1 VPASEMAAPAAR
13 SLASRVRHAIAFVAI
28 VWGVAATFVAFEI
41 LALGGFGL
49 ASSLPNVFGEIAL
62 SPAVTQSTS
71 CTARTAGT
79 AEPRP
84 PAAGLRDARVD
95 AWVLGVRL
103 GRDAVFRQ
111 LTRAN
116 PQSLEQ
122 TVADLGVLAGR
133 LGVPAPSVFRHV
145 RIANANTEFVAFIE
159 SDGNETARR
168 LAQAFSPQTCEL
180 FKLAAFWGYSEVVRL
195 SLPGEPAVF
204 AVEIRYHA
212 PRAEVPEPLWSPM
225 MQGLPADAKAEE
237 VMNRTTTLTNGVT
250 TYLAQH

>member
-1 VPASEMAAPAAR
+1 MPASEMAAPAAR

-62 SPAVTQSTS
+62 SPAVTQSAS

-145 RIANANTEFVAFIE
+145 RIANANTEFVAFVE

-225 MQGLPADAKAEE
+225 MQPLPGDARAD
-237 VMNRTTTLTNGVT
+237 VINQTTALTNGVT
-250 TYLAQH
+250 RYLAEH